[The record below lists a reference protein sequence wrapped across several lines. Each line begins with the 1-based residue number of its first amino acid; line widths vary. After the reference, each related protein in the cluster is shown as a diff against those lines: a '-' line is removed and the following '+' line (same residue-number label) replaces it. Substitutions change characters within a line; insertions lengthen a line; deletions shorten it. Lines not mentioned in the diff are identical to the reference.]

1 MKYLFML
8 GVVLLGFAAYPSTDA
23 VACEACLSD
32 GKPEPNESS
41 ICFEAPDGPGEIC
54 TVGGGYCNE
63 EGTCDPEI
71 ERIAA
76 DGSMRTPA
84 EDGATPL
91 VRFASADDPATSG
104 GADTDDIVRRLRRQC
119 DQAIVARWY
128 APGQAERLRRETSS
142 LTI

>member
-1 MKYLFML
+1 MKYLFMM
-8 GVVLLGFAAYPSTDA
+8 GVVLLGYAAYPTTDA
-23 VACEACLSD
+23 VACEACLSN
-32 GKPEPNESS
+32 GKPEPNETS

-54 TVGGGYCNE
+54 TVGGGFCNE

-84 EDGATPL
+84 EGGAMPL
-91 VRFASADDPATSG
+91 IRFASAGDPAMG
-104 GADTDDIVRRLRRQC
+104 GESDIDDTVRQLRREC
-119 DQAIVARWY
+119 DQTIIARWY
-128 APGQAERLRRETSS
+128 APGHAERLRRETSS